1 MTCLENAGRE
11 KSHNEGKF
19 IADLLNPDASEI
31 SKLDLSLGCLVH
43 TWSVNPW
50 TARESQVGLMEWREF
65 HPTVLIVCSGKKET
79 ALLED
84 RECCGHRGEL
94 GSVEE
99 NLLSISKT
107 SLSTFS
113 PTQTYRTICLQLK
126 G

>member
-1 MTCLENAGRE
+1 MKMQEGKK

-79 ALLED
+79 VLLED
-84 RECCGHRGEL
+84 RDCCGRRGEL

-113 PTQTYRTICLQLK
+113 QTQTYRPICLQLK